1 MGCPTLAI
9 HGYNG
14 SVGSAT
20 VENCL
25 FADNHTNGLVVT
37 ELAAAG
43 WNIDVRNCTFADNS
57 SRTMTVNFFGNGEM
71 RNNIFHNNTAPYDL
85 YLNCDSAQDHY
96 THLSYGNNCFDSAED
111 IASAS
116 ASNVLTNLGGN
127 IYADPLFTGGD
138 PLNPETYYLQE
149 DSPCIDTGF
158 AYDGL
163 PDFDIAGNPRI
174 YGTNVDMGCYEWCG
188 VTTDDDTA
196 PLLPALAL
204 SCSPNPFNPSTTI
217 SYSLPE
223 QGPVTLTVYN
233 LRGQMVKTLV
243 HDTQAAGTHDAQWNG
258 TDDMGKP
265 VGSGVYLYRLQ
276 RGSLSS
282 TNKCILL
289 K

>member
-196 PLLPALAL
+196 PLLPALTL

-217 SYSLPE
+217 RYSLPE

-243 HDTQAAGTHDAQWNG
+243 HEQLEASNHSVVWDG
-258 TDDMGKP
+258 TDEHGRS
-265 VGSGVYLYRLQ
+265 VASGVYFYRVDVNGQSACHRCVLM
-276 RGSLSS
+276 
-282 TNKCILL
+282 K
-289 K
+289 